1 MTTSHKK
8 PTPFEPAVIL
18 TVPGD
23 HSKKDPKHK
32 VGLSQWDL
40 IWLKFWRNKLAVIAG
55 VIIILVYLSILF
67 ADFIAPYPIS
77 LKNQDYVNAPPMG
90 VHIFHDGKLT
100 RPFVYGFKMEVD
112 RRTYLRIYTIDSTKR
127 YEIKFFTEGYE
138 YNLLGFIKTN
148 RHLFG
153 TQGDGR
159 LFLLGTDRFGQDMF
173 SRIMAGSQ
181 VTLTAGLLGVM
192 ISLVLGSILGT
203 LSGFYGGTIDMILQ
217 RIIEF
222 LQSFPHIPLWLTL
235 AAALPPTWS
244 SINIYFGIVTILAF
258 LGWTGLAREVRGKV
272 LTMRSNEY
280 TMAAK
285 ASGASSW
292 YIIIRHMLPNAL
304 SHIIVVATLAVPG
317 MILGESSLSFLGL
330 GIQPPMTS
338 LGVLL
343 QESQNIRTI
352 ANYPWQFTPAIV
364 IIVSILAFNFL
375 GDGLRDAADPYS
387 Q

>member
-1 MTTSHKK
+1 
-8 PTPFEPAVIL
+8 
-18 TVPGD
+18 
-23 HSKKDPKHK
+23 
-32 VGLSQWDL
+32 
-40 IWLKFWRNKLAVIAG
+40 
-55 VIIILVYLSILF
+55 
-67 ADFIAPYPIS
+67 
-77 LKNQDYVNAPPMG
+77 
-90 VHIFHDGKLT
+90 
-100 RPFVYGFKMEVD
+100 
-112 RRTYLRIYTIDSTKR
+112 
-127 YEIKFFTEGYE
+127 
-138 YNLLGFIKTN
+138 
-148 RHLFG
+148 
-153 TQGDGR
+153 
-159 LFLLGTDRFGQDMF
+159 MF

-181 VTLTAGLLGVM
+181 VTLTAGLLGVI
-192 ISLVLGSILGT
+192 ISLVLGSVLGT

-272 LTMRSNEY
+272 LTMRANEY

-292 YIIIRHMLPNAL
+292 YIILRHMLPNAL

>member
-1 MTTSHKK
+1 MVPSVKRKVGTGV
-8 PTPFEPAVIL
+8 AVKL
-18 TVPGD
+18 ALP
-23 HSKKDPKHK
+23 HK

-40 IWLKFWRNKLAVIAG
+40 MWIKFKRNKLAVVSGVVLIVVYT
-55 VIIILVYLSILF
+55 VIIFSDFLS
-67 ADFIAPYPIS
+67 PYSIRT
-77 LKNQDYVNAPPMG
+77 KNEFYVNAPPMKI
-90 VHIFHDGKLT
+90 HIFENGSLT
-100 RPFVYGFKMEVD
+100 RPYVYGYSQEIDPVNFLRVFTVD
-112 RRTYLRIYTIDSTKR
+112 TTKKHTIQ
-127 YEIKFFTEGYE
+127 FFYQGAPY
-138 YNLLGFIKTN
+138 K
-148 RHLFG
+148 LFG
-153 TQGDGR
+153 LFDTRIR
-159 LFLLGTDRFGQDMF
+159 LFGVAQGEALYLLGTDRFGQDMY
-173 SRIMAGSQ
+173 SRILAGSRI
-181 VTLTAGLLGVM
+181 TLSAGLLGVV
-192 ISLVLGSILGT
+192 ISITLGSVLGT
-203 LSGFYGGTIDMILQ
+203 LSGFYGGVVDLVLQ
-217 RIIEF
+217 RVIEF
-222 LQSFPHIPLWLTL
+222 LQSFPSIPLWLTL

-272 LTMRSNEY
+272 LTMRGAEY

-285 ASGASSW
+285 ASGGSSW
-292 YIIIRHMLPNAL
+292 YTIMRHMLPNAL

-343 QESQNIRTI
+343 QEAQNIRTI

-387 Q
+387 N